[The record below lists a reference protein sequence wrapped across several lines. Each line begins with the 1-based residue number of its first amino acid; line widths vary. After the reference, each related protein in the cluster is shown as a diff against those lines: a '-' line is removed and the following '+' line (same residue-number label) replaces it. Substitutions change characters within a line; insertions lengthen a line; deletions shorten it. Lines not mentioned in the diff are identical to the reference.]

1 MCHPEVPE
9 NWERVQASRRE
20 VTVDLPTG
28 EKMPA
33 LAVGPSDAA
42 GVLLVGDV
50 FGRSAFYEQLA
61 AMIAAEDLH
70 VLLPDFFFRQGA
82 LIEQNHEAAFARRAK
97 LDEKKSVEDLRV
109 GIQWLRASSGSAK
122 VGVLGFCM
130 GGTFALDL
138 ASTESNLVTISYY
151 GFPVPQATIAHPP
164 ERPIDLVER
173 LRGPVLA
180 YWGDQDEVVGLG
192 NARSYI
198 EQASTANPGFRGEI
212 LPGLG
217 HGFLAAADL
226 TDAHA
231 PATRTW
237 RETLSHLRQH
247 LNS

>member
-20 VTVDLPTG
+20 VTVDLHTG

-42 GVLLVGDV
+42 GVLLIGDV

-82 LIEQNHEAAFARRAK
+82 LSEPSHEAAFARRAK
-97 LDEKKSVEDLRV
+97 LDERKSVEDLRAA
-109 GIQWLRASSGSAK
+109 IQWLRASSRSAN

-138 ASTESNLVTISYY
+138 ASTEPNLITIAYY

-164 ERPIDLVER
+164 DRPIDLVED

-180 YWGDQDEVVGLG
+180 YWGAEDEVVGVA
-192 NARSYI
+192 NARAYI
-198 EQASTANPGFRGEI
+198 EQASKANPGFRGEI
-212 LPGLG
+212 LAGLG

-226 TDAHA
+226 TDVHA

-237 RETLSHLRQH
+237 RETLGHLRQH
-247 LNS
+247 LHS